1 MLEYLRNKASS
12 FFAKLLLGGIAVL
25 FVLYFVFQNNGG
37 PPMGATA
44 PIAKVNGQNIP
55 SGLYFQA
62 VESQSALFQQLGQGT
77 KTQELKQLMESQ
89 ILQRLIS
96 QMLFSQE
103 AHRWGLSVT
112 DVELAQAIRS
122 NPNFQRD
129 GSFDELLY
137 LKQFKP
143 AYQQQNGQDYE
154 MTLGQ
159 DLLQDKFFEVV
170 SAATVVSQNQL
181 NETLQIRNT
190 QIKTLELEVPYGTNI
205 PSAQS
210 SEQAKKLAE
219 EWVSLKKSGQSTES
233 WLKQHGLEEKTSPPQ
248 SLAIFQAQ
256 YGSPDKLPLLFCL
269 VSQPLGQACDTLSER
284 GGRWLALAP
293 LSRDQ
298 QAVSEEQ
305 KTGFDKQ
312 LHQALQNQLV
322 GEINK
327 VLTRHAKIETFL
339 AP

>member
-1 MLEYLRNKASS
+1 MLEYLRNNASS
-12 FFAKLLLGGIAVL
+12 FFSKLLLGGIAVI

-55 SGLYFQA
+55 AGLYFQA
-62 VESQSALFQQLGQGT
+62 VESQSALFQQLGQGAQN
-77 KTQELKQLMESQ
+77 QELKKLMESQ

-96 QMLFSQE
+96 QTLFSQE
-103 AHRWGLSVT
+103 AHRWGLSVS

-154 MTLGQ
+154 ITLRQ
-159 DLLQDKFFEVV
+159 DLLQDKFFEVI

-181 NETLQIRNT
+181 NETLSIRNT
-190 QIKTLELEVPYGTNI
+190 QVKILELEVPYGPNT
-205 PSAQS
+205 PSAS
-210 SEQAKKLAE
+210 NSEQAKKLAE
-219 EWVSLKKSGQSTES
+219 EWVSLKKSGQNTEA
-233 WLKQHGLEEKTSPPQ
+233 WLKQHGLQEKTSDPQ
-248 SLAIFQAQ
+248 SLAILQAQ
-256 YGSPDKLPLLFCL
+256 YGSPEKLPILLCL

-293 LSRDQ
+293 LSRDP
-298 QAVSEEQ
+298 QATSEEQ
-305 KTGFDKQ
+305 QKAFREQ

-327 VLTRHAKIETFL
+327 VLTKHAKIETFL